1 RLWSPEQIVD
11 ALPELIGTVEA
22 RIDEFPPEHREKNQ
36 VAVESLKAD
45 PPSPAQVRDGS
56 RSRDLGT
63 LGFAL
68 DALGRRTDL
77 AGDPDESLHL
87 FQAAHELFRR
97 SNPLVRANIEAV
109 LALEIPTRLERV
121 RRQWEEIG
129 EHIAPAAVRR
139 AQRTV
144 RRPEDLSA
152 LLPPSVWTELQQAVE
167 RGDAEAVGQAL
178 VDVRDDLETNLR
190 LRLDAKPEY
199 REPVSELRVAG
210 GPDPAV
216 V

>member
-1 RLWSPEQIVD
+1 
-11 ALPELIGTVEA
+11 
-22 RIDEFPPEHREKNQ
+22 
-36 VAVESLKAD
+36 
-45 PPSPAQVRDGS
+45 RDGS

-97 SNPLVRANIEAV
+97 SNPLVRASKPMRQTLGNALKVLVTEEVGRCQTGETHAGAIREALHAFVASAWGFVPPQLSLTISEMILTELERIRASGEGDPGLQERLVRDNIEAV

-178 VDVRDDLETNLR
+178 VD
-190 LRLDAKPEY
+190 
-199 REPVSELRVAG
+199 
-210 GPDPAV
+210 
-216 V
+216 